1 MIAKETTG
9 TNSSSPN
16 GSAKLRQKT
25 PPRQGFGAA
34 LSMFLYRIL
43 RFLSRSFL
51 RVLYPGNTAEGL
63 ENALIEGP
71 FIIAGNHPNTLIDPL
86 IQGIHLEK
94 RLHFMANAGLFG
106 NTWMAKFLLFAG
118 VIPIARRGV
127 DGEAGRKVD
136 NNESFE
142 AAYAHFE
149 HGGILFVAPE
159 GGSELERR
167 LRQPLKPGTARMAFA
182 AEERNNWQLG
192 LRVVPTAGNY
202 EAPTRCFTRAFV
214 RYGSPIAVADW
225 QTAYQENPREAVRD
239 FTQHLGQRMA
249 ELLIDTRNKTEER
262 CLRPIERAI
271 QNDTPLTVQD
281 HHARTQAILSHLRTL
296 DEASF
301 EKLSQYA
308 KNYERLLKKAKIDD
322 VVLSSHPAKKPSL
335 GHFLGLPF
343 FLYGWLNHLPL
354 IGLTELAWKSIK
366 TYRNYA
372 ATVRGLVGT
381 ILLPIFYAFQTWLLS
396 LLLGP
401 WAWLYLLSLPLAG
414 FFALGYYTRYR
425 PFWAA
430 LLGRKKASKE
440 MAVLRLRLLK
450 AVAKVE

>member
-1 MIAKETTG
+1 MNANETAG
-9 TNSSSPN
+9 TTSSST
-16 GSAKLRQKT
+16 AKLRQKT
-25 PPRQGFGAA
+25 PPRQGIGAG

-43 RFLSRSFL
+43 RFMSRAFL
-51 RVLYPGNTAEGL
+51 RVLYPGNRVEGREYVL
-63 ENALIEGP
+63 GEGP
-71 FIIAGNHPNTLIDPL
+71 FIIAGNHPNTLVDPL

-94 RLHFMANAGLFG
+94 RLYFMANAGLFA
-106 NTWMAKFLLFAG
+106 NPWMAKFLLFAG

-127 DGEAGRKVD
+127 DGAAGRKVD

-142 AAYAHFE
+142 AAYTHFE

-182 AEERNNWQLG
+182 AEERNDWQLG
-192 LRVVPTAGNY
+192 LQVVPAGGNY

-214 RYGSPIAVADW
+214 RFGSPIPLSDW
-225 QTAYQENPREAVRD
+225 QSSYQENPREAVRE
-239 FTQHLGQRMA
+239 FTKFLGERMA

-262 CLRPIERAI
+262 CLRPIERAV
-271 QNDTPLTVQD
+271 QNDAPLPVD
-281 HHARTQAILSHLRTL
+281 AHHFRTQGILSHLRTL

-322 VVLSSHPAKKPSL
+322 VVLSSHPAKQASF

-343 FLYGWLNHLPL
+343 FLYGWLNHLLL
-354 IGLTELAWKSIK
+354 IGLTELAWQSIK

-372 ATVRGLVGT
+372 ATVRGLVGS
-381 ILLPIFYAFQTWLLS
+381 ILLPICYALQTWLLS
-396 LLLGP
+396 FFLGP

-414 FFALGYYTRYR
+414 FFALAYYTRYR

-430 LLGRKKASKE
+430 LLGRKKATKE

-450 AVAKVE
+450 AVANRP